1 MSRLICVGLIFVFLT
16 FGAVQFKG
24 VTTEVKTVNLYFH
37 FIVPK
42 ATSIQNYK
50 EVLATQIALLNE
62 SMPNHRIR
70 FVVAGYNIR
79 VSERW
84 YSQIAGSPILTEMRF
99 EMNVPGAVN
108 IYTIGDMSLIEGLLG
123 EKMPNGDVLI
133 YGQAPSMVVVHE
145 VGHSLGLRH
154 VSVYRGCSDV
164 MNPIMMPDVC
174 TQFSAIEE
182 QQMVEYL
189 GGY

>member
-1 MSRLICVGLIFVFLT
+1 MSRFICAGLIFVFLT

-24 VTTEVKTVNLYFH
+24 VTTDVKTVNLYFH

-42 ATSIQNYK
+42 ATDIQNYRD
-50 EVLATQIALLNE
+50 VLATQIEMLNE
-62 SMPNHRIR
+62 SMPNHRIK

-79 VSERW
+79 ISQRL
-84 YSQIAGSPILTEMRF
+84 YSQITGSSALTDMRF
-99 EMNVPGAVN
+99 EMNVPGAIN
-108 IYTIGDMSLIEGLLG
+108 IYTIGDMSLIEGILG
-123 EKMPNGDVLI
+123 EKMNNGDILI
-133 YGQAPSMVVVHE
+133 YGRAPSMVVVHE
-145 VGHSLGLRH
+145 VGHSLGLNH
-154 VSVYRGCSDV
+154 VNIYRGCNDV

-174 TQFSAIEE
+174 TQFSATEE